1 MRALGTYVLHSH
13 IIGYMD
19 SRVAHCLAIYLHTR
33 WDPIVARTSI
43 PRGSAAETRWL
54 LIVHF
59 FNHPLQKDCHS
70 SSTYN

>member
-1 MRALGTYVLHSH
+1 MRALGTYVLLSY

-19 SRVAHCLAIYLHTR
+19 SRMAHCLAIYLQIR
-33 WDPIVARTSI
+33 WNPIVARISI
-43 PRGSAAETRWL
+43 SRGSATETRWL